1 MSNISFKS
9 NMKDYKKINTYC
21 PTTWNN
27 LSDHEEFSKRREVGK
42 TTVSNFQT
50 EILKTVCM
58 KHAQTWQ
65 GPLKHSVLA

>member
-1 MSNISFKS
+1 MCRIRNKDLLTNNI
-9 NMKDYKKINTYC
+9 
-21 PTTWNN
+21 WNN
-27 LSDHEEFSKRREVGK
+27 LWEEFSKRREVGK

-65 GPLKHSVLA
+65 GP